1 MKAKKKDWEKAIQRL
16 NDRRQFNGH
25 NDDNI
30 LCETSVRNYKSHLEK
45 IGVGDSILDVGCG
58 SQFVRHCIDSNVKYF
73 GMDAFPIVPDTIESS
88 IESNQLESDSIDT
101 VIAFAVLDNS
111 RDFFLACSE
120 MKRIAKNNIGILTG
134 INIEVDQYHTLNL
147 QLSDFDKAFS
157 DLECYHK
164 EEITP
169 KVYLLCYRKSAL

>member
-1 MKAKKKDWEKAIQRL
+1 MKVSVKEWVKATENL
-16 NDRRQFNGH
+16 NHRRQFNGH

-30 LCETSVRNYKSHLEK
+30 ICENSVKDYKSHLQK
-45 IGVGDSILDVGCG
+45 IGIGKSILDVGCG
-58 SQFVRHCIDSNVKYF
+58 SQFIRNCIDQNVQYF

-88 IESNQLESDSIDT
+88 IEDNRMDSRSIDT

-111 RDFFLACSE
+111 RDFFKACYE
-120 MKRIAKNNIGILTG
+120 MKRIAKKNIGILTG
-134 INIEVDQYHTLNL
+134 IDIDVDQYHTFKL

-157 DLECYHK
+157 DCECTHR

-169 KVYLLCYRKSAL
+169 KVYLLCFQK